1 MQNKPAH
8 TPDSA
13 HAAALAMGTSL
24 AVADWVR
31 DTYAALLA
39 AGYYIYDDGRPGLS
53 YGWETNYNEL
63 DALIKSVGSGPSG
76 DAVFDAFFRE

>member
-13 HAAALAMGTSL
+13 HTAALAMGAPP

-31 DTYAALLA
+31 DTYAACLGA
-39 AGYYIYDDGRPGLS
+39 EYYVYDDGRPGLA

-63 DALIKSVGSGPSG
+63 DALVKSAGSGP
-76 DAVFDAFFRE
+76 DADTVFDAFFRE

>member
-13 HAAALAMGTSL
+13 HAAALAMGAPP

-31 DTYAALLA
+31 ATYAACLA
-39 AGYYIYDDGRPGLS
+39 AGYYVYDDGRPGLA
-53 YGWETNYNEL
+53 YG
-63 DALIKSVGSGPSG
+63 VGNKLQRARRSNKERMFRSGRRHRVRCFLS
-76 DAVFDAFFRE
+76 